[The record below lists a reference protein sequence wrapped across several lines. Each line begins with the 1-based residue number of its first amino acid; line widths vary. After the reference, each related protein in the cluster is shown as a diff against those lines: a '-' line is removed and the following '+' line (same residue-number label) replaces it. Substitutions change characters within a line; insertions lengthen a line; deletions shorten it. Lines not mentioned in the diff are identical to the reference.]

1 MLKRSLPHGT
11 IWRAGKL
18 LRCRASGPPSYFTT
32 LAFPGYCARMAP
44 SRKTQSKSSGYLDG
58 QLLVAMPAMTDK
70 RFARSVIYLC
80 AHSAE
85 GAMGLIINQE
95 APHISFVELLEQLK
109 IVEAG
114 DLAAHLNA
122 GLSGTP
128 VHVGGPVETGRGFVL
143 HSSDYVA
150 ADSTMRIGDTF
161 CLTATIDILKAM
173 AEHRGPKRSIL
184 ALGYAGWSAG
194 QLEKEIAANGWL
206 NCPADMELVFDAEA
220 DEKYDEALGR
230 LGVTAAHL
238 VNDAGHA

>member
-1 MLKRSLPHGT
+1 
-11 IWRAGKL
+11 
-18 LRCRASGPPSYFTT
+18 
-32 LAFPGYCARMAP
+32 MATP
-44 SRKTQSKSSGYLDG
+44 RKTRKSNSGYLDG

-109 IVEAG
+109 IVTDDKMG
-114 DLAAHLNA
+114 KLGFNLAEM
-122 GLSGTP
+122 P

-143 HSSDYVA
+143 HSSDYVS
-150 ADSTMRIGDTF
+150 ADSTMRIGESF
-161 CLTATIDILKAM
+161 CLTATVEILKAM
-173 AEHRGPKRSIL
+173 ANRKGPKRSIL

-194 QLEKEIAANGWL
+194 QLEREIQANGWL
-206 NCPADMELVFDAEA
+206 NCPADADLVFDTDLE
-220 DEKYDEALGR
+220 DKYDSALSR
-230 LGVTAAHL
+230 IGVNKAHL